1 MKHLNRDQLLDW
13 VENGQADDASRAH
26 LKTCEVCARQ
36 LSSLREV
43 FQILTASDTT
53 PDLEVVK
60 AEQFREDLHRKIRL
74 LPEPSPL
81 RAGWDFMRRVVSF
94 PHAAVAMVS
103 AAVIVFSIITIFRP
117 RYDKM
122 PLVESPS
129 AMTQEAPAGNS
140 SDNLADSMAVA
151 ETLAASQN
159 LQASDLFEAAVNS
172 ENAVEE
178 ETGTTSEFS
187 GDPFQGIAGLKPEE
201 VAQLKALIKEQLKG

>member
-1 MKHLNRDQLLDW
+1 MKHLNHDQLLDW
-13 VENGQADDASRAH
+13 VENGRADDASRVH
-26 LKTCEVCARQ
+26 LKTCDECAQQ

-43 FQILTASDTT
+43 FQILTTSDTT
-53 PDLEVVK
+53 PDLDVVK
-60 AEQFREDLHRKIRL
+60 AEQFRQDLHRKIRL
-74 LPEPSPL
+74 LPEPGPL
-81 RAGWDFMRRVVSF
+81 RVGWDFMRRVVSF

-129 AMTQEAPAGNS
+129 AMTQEAPTGNP
-140 SDNLADSMAVA
+140 SDNMADSMAVA
-151 ETLAASQN
+151 EALAASRN

-178 ETGTTSEFS
+178 ENGATSEFS
-187 GDPFQGIAGLKPEE
+187 GGTCQGIAGL
-201 VAQLKALIKEQLKG
+201 